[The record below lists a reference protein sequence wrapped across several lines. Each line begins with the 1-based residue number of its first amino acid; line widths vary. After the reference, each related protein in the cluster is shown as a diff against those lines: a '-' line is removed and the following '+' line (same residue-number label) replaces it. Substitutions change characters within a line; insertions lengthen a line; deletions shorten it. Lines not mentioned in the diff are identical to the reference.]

1 MSAAG
6 SGPASERRVEKPW
19 GGETIWA
26 VGPTYV
32 GKILHIRGGESLSLQ
47 HHDVKHETIRVLTG
61 RLAFE
66 YGAADGSLERVELGP
81 GEGWRIA
88 PGLRH
93 RMEALEDTD
102 VLEVSTTEL
111 DDVVRHED
119 RYGRVK

>member
-1 MSAAG
+1 MTRERG
-6 SGPASERRVEKPW
+6 GPMGERHVEKPW

-26 VGPTYV
+26 EGPSYV
-32 GKILHIRGGESLSLQ
+32 GKILFIRRGEALSLQ
-47 HHDVKHETIRVLTG
+47 HHERKHETIRILSG

-66 YGAADGSLERVELGP
+66 HGPTETQLTRVELGP
-81 GEGWRIA
+81 GQGWRIP

-93 RMEALEDTD
+93 RMTAIDDTE

-119 RYGRVK
+119 RYGRVR